1 MPLAVMLAQ
10 PPQEFRW
17 DTQAFLFI
25 AVLVYLDF
33 LLSLSMLDSQIICGP
48 LPAQNLY
55 KCILT

>member
-1 MPLAVMLAQ
+1 MPLAVMLVQ

-17 DTQAFLFI
+17 VTQAFLFI
-25 AVLVYLDF
+25 VVLVYLDF